1 MTVQTGRI
9 RKAHELHASGND
21 LFLKAGGLT
30 TPFTTQNRPKAACDS
45 IGLHDAI
52 REIASIIRDY
62 CDSEGSGEDV
72 RRTSYTLPPKRLFS
86 WTFPFDVAMTI
97 SKLPSPSRSQS
108 RRSERKP
115 HWGRYGRAAWAV
127 ARAIREAG
135 PDRQG
140 GESARSGRS
149 RLVRTGSAVEYERGD
164 LAADNEYLATF
175 PQAATTSDHG
185 LTERGWRKI
194 IKRRPKSNP
203 ATIQQIL
210 ELAAL

>member
-72 RRTSYTLPPKRLFS
+72 RRTSYTLPPKGPVFALIFVRHGYDGCK
-86 WTFPFDVAMTI
+86 TFAVG
-97 SKLPSPSRSQS
+97 LLLWQW
-108 RRSERKP
+108 RRR
-115 HWGRYGRAAWAV
+115 
-127 ARAIREAG
+127 
-135 PDRQG
+135 
-140 GESARSGRS
+140 
-149 RLVRTGSAVEYERGD
+149 
-164 LAADNEYLATF
+164 
-175 PQAATTSDHG
+175 
-185 LTERGWRKI
+185 
-194 IKRRPKSNP
+194 
-203 ATIQQIL
+203 
-210 ELAAL
+210 